1 MKKKKKKTER
11 ERDRKFFGLTR
22 TQDHAKIAT
31 VNIHTKKFAL
41 SESAKFDQISS
52 LAFPRFWFR
61 NYHTVGE
68 CVGLW
73 EKNACFN
80 LVRARM
86 ERLMSAL
93 RFLTKGFTPKA
104 IFKFATNISRM
115 VRIVRNT
122 GVAVTRTCSRTSAAE
137 NSVPHVEWLLTNRK
151 AMTSLCAF
159 LTIIPNIRDTK
170 TLTWRECSTN
180 SVFVIQIYQGATVDY
195 IWIIFLENT
204 EAKCKHFL
212 FVKQEIERQS
222 TCKK

>member
-1 MKKKKKKTER
+1 MKKKTES

-68 CVGLW
+68 CVGFW

-93 RFLTKGFTPKA
+93 RFLTKGFTPTA

-151 AMTSLCAF
+151 ALTSLCTF

-195 IWIIFLENT
+195 I
-204 EAKCKHFL
+204 
-212 FVKQEIERQS
+212 
-222 TCKK
+222 